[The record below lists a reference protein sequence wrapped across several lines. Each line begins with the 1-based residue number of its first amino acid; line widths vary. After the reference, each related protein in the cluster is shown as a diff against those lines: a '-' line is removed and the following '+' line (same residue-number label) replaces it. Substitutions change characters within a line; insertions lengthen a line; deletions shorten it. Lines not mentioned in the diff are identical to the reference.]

1 MTEKDLVKKA
11 ISGDVDAFCSLYDKY
26 KTKLF
31 NYAYY
36 KLGNTQDAE
45 DVVQDCM
52 LTAYEQ
58 IGKLKKPEAFSSWI
72 YTILYHGCVSAVKEQ
87 ALKRNHS
94 DIEEYSNI
102 ISYDNDINFEREE
115 IKQALS
121 ILSEDD
127 QSIILLSVVV
137 GLKSKEVAKITGL
150 TSGNVR
156 QRLSR
161 SLSKMKRYLS

>member
-72 YTILYHGCVSAVKEQ
+72 YTILYHGCVSAVKEK
-87 ALKRNHS
+87 AAKRNHS

>member
-87 ALKRNHS
+87 ALKRSHS
-94 DIEEYSNI
+94 DIEEYSNV